1 MLVIVGSP
9 RVESEVKTFQI
20 RLHTWV
26 SHDHVY
32 QNPRRRFQGLE
43 VKEPNRLSS
52 PSGTSPSRRT
62 NQSSPSIR
70 LFLRHSCIDPVG
82 PMLFLC
88 IVWASTFS
96 PSVRSWV
103 TPLKTPC
110 SVTMTDTSSP
120 RTRLLASISS
130 FSSSILQTQVR
141 KSLCQSAC
149 LLERPPTVLWH
160 LLHRTDPPL
169 FQPLG
174 PHWLAAPTA
183 HTVSSS
189 RRHRLR
195 FPMGW
200 LTGGIIVPLATSCG
214 WISLSRTFSRL

>member
-1 MLVIVGSP
+1 MYPRPKGPSWRGVAWRGGSHKFWWRPVISNLLNVSLTLLPPMLVIVGSP

-70 LFLRHSCIDPVG
+70 RFLRHSCIDPVG

-88 IVWASTFS
+88 IV
-96 PSVRSWV
+96 
-103 TPLKTPC
+103 
-110 SVTMTDTSSP
+110 
-120 RTRLLASISS
+120 
-130 FSSSILQTQVR
+130 
-141 KSLCQSAC
+141 
-149 LLERPPTVLWH
+149 
-160 LLHRTDPPL
+160 
-169 FQPLG
+169 
-174 PHWLAAPTA
+174 
-183 HTVSSS
+183 
-189 RRHRLR
+189 
-195 FPMGW
+195 
-200 LTGGIIVPLATSCG
+200 
-214 WISLSRTFSRL
+214 